1 MLGTMCAEL
10 IVQIPPGEGYADAAG
25 GWLDGGARRDAAG
38 LLEGLS
44 TRPVTR
50 EFDRHDP
57 LKPAP
62 GGEPG

>member
-25 GWLDGGARRDAAG
+25 GWLDGVLAEVLPG
-38 LLEGLS
+38 LPEGLS